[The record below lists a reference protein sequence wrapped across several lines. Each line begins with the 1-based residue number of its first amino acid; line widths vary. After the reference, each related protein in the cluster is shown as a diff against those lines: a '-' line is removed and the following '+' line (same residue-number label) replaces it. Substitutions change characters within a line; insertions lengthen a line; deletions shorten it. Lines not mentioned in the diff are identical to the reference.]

1 MVMLSP
7 LGRNVMN
14 NVVDL
19 NGNPVNEPEDDANE
33 AEIERMIAGTLKS
46 TADLLLLV
54 WRCYY
59 LVRMDLINKG
69 QGKVTPEIF
78 QDMSQ
83 ALATMAS
90 DEFKVGD
97 VRKDVKAKLMPFL
110 KRMSNMQFNAISA
123 EKNLG
128 GPNGS

>member
-1 MVMLSP
+1 
-7 LGRNVMN
+7 MN